1 MKKIFI
7 LGASGSIGE
16 NALSVIDSNKENFE
30 LVGISVN
37 SNVEKTNK
45 IIKKHN
51 PKYIYI
57 NDKSAIENIL
67 KTEDTVICEDEK
79 ELSDIFNSSDVDIVI
94 SAISGFAG
102 IKSTF
107 HAAKSGKKIL
117 LANKE
122 SIVAGGSLLMEAVRE
137 NNTELVPIDS
147 EHNAIFQCLP
157 ESRSTQDVKQIVI
170 TASGGPF
177 HGRNIDELNNVE
189 VQDALNHPNWEMG
202 AKITVDSASLMNKGL
217 EVIEAMWL
225 FDISAE
231 NIEVVVH
238 RQSIIHSAVR
248 FIDGS
253 IVAQLGY
260 PDMKLPIHYALSF
273 PQRQPSSLK
282 KFDFLDYPN
291 LSFEEP
297 DYKTFKNLSLAFL
310 AANKGGSVPCVL
322 NAANEIVV
330 QAFLEERVSFLK
342 MSDIIENCMEKISA
356 SRYFTISTK
365 GQNKYTDVDYE
376 KGDAFIFGP
385 ESRGLPKEIRDS
397 HESIFIPMKS
407 EGRSLNLANAVSVIV
422 YEAWKAFNFQ

>member
-37 SNVEKTNK
+37 SNVEKANK

-122 SIVAGGSLLMEAVRE
+122 SIVAGGSLLMETVRE

-177 HGRNIDELNNVE
+177 HGMNIDELNNVG

-202 AKITVDSASLMNKGL
+202 SKISIDSATLVNKCL
-217 EVIEAMWL
+217 ELIEACYL
-225 FDISAE
+225 FDMDESFFELVIHPESIVHSIVTFNDGSSICQMSNPDMRVPIANAMSDDNRLSIPFQPIDFNNLKLNFESFPNDRAE
-231 NIEVVVH
+231 IVNLARE
-238 RQSIIHSAVR
+238 AVR
-248 FIDGS
+248 ED
-253 IVAQLGY
+253 
-260 PDMKLPIHYALSF
+260 
-273 PQRQPSSLK
+273 SS
-282 KFDFLDYPN
+282 
-291 LSFEEP
+291 
-297 DYKTFKNLSLAFL
+297 
-310 AANKGGSVPCVL
+310 KGIYF
-322 NAANEIVV
+322 NAANEIAV
-330 QAFLEERVSFLK
+330 ENFLK
-342 MSDIIENCMEKISA
+342 KRITFRQIYEVILRTFDTKEMSKFNSIEDIFEIDQEARNISNMV
-356 SRYFTISTK
+356 I
-365 GQNKYTDVDYE
+365 
-376 KGDAFIFGP
+376 
-385 ESRGLPKEIRDS
+385 
-397 HESIFIPMKS
+397 KS
-407 EGRSLNLANAVSVIV
+407 LT
-422 YEAWKAFNFQ
+422 

>member
-37 SNVEKTNK
+37 SNVEKANK

-122 SIVAGGSLLMEAVRE
+122 SIVAGGSLLMETVRE

-177 HGRNIDELNNVE
+177 HGRSIDELNNVR

-202 AKITVDSASLMNKGL
+202 SKISIDSATLVNKCL
-217 EVIEAMWL
+217 ELIEACYL
-225 FDISAE
+225 FDMDESFFELVIHPESIVHSIVTFNDGSSICQMSNPDMRVPIANAMSDDNRLSIPFQPIDFNNLKLNFESFPNDRAE
-231 NIEVVVH
+231 IVNLARE
-238 RQSIIHSAVR
+238 AVR
-248 FIDGS
+248 ED
-253 IVAQLGY
+253 
-260 PDMKLPIHYALSF
+260 
-273 PQRQPSSLK
+273 SS
-282 KFDFLDYPN
+282 
-291 LSFEEP
+291 
-297 DYKTFKNLSLAFL
+297 
-310 AANKGGSVPCVL
+310 KGIYF
-322 NAANEIVV
+322 NAANEIAV
-330 QAFLEERVSFLK
+330 ENFLK
-342 MSDIIENCMEKISA
+342 KRITFRQIYEVILRTFDTKEMSKFNSIEDIFEIDQEARNISNMV
-356 SRYFTISTK
+356 I
-365 GQNKYTDVDYE
+365 
-376 KGDAFIFGP
+376 
-385 ESRGLPKEIRDS
+385 
-397 HESIFIPMKS
+397 KS
-407 EGRSLNLANAVSVIV
+407 LT
-422 YEAWKAFNFQ
+422 

>member
-7 LGASGSIGE
+7 LGASGSIGQ

-37 SNVEKTNK
+37 SNVEKANK

-122 SIVAGGSLLMEAVRE
+122 SIVAGGSLLMETVRE

-177 HGRNIDELNNVE
+177 HGRNIDELNNVG

-202 AKITVDSASLMNKGL
+202 SKISIDSATLVNKCL
-217 EVIEAMWL
+217 ELIEACYL
-225 FDISAE
+225 FDMDESFFELVIHPESIVHSIVTFNDGSSICQMSNPDMRVPIANAMSDDNRLSIPFQPIDFNNLKLNFESFPNDRAE
-231 NIEVVVH
+231 IVNLARE
-238 RQSIIHSAVR
+238 AVR
-248 FIDGS
+248 ED
-253 IVAQLGY
+253 
-260 PDMKLPIHYALSF
+260 
-273 PQRQPSSLK
+273 SS
-282 KFDFLDYPN
+282 
-291 LSFEEP
+291 
-297 DYKTFKNLSLAFL
+297 
-310 AANKGGSVPCVL
+310 KGIYF
-322 NAANEIVV
+322 NAANEIAV
-330 QAFLEERVSFLK
+330 ENFLK
-342 MSDIIENCMEKISA
+342 KRITFRQIYEVILRTFDTKEMSKFNSIEDIFEIDQEARNISNMV
-356 SRYFTISTK
+356 I
-365 GQNKYTDVDYE
+365 
-376 KGDAFIFGP
+376 
-385 ESRGLPKEIRDS
+385 
-397 HESIFIPMKS
+397 KS
-407 EGRSLNLANAVSVIV
+407 LT
-422 YEAWKAFNFQ
+422 

>member
-37 SNVEKTNK
+37 SNVEKANK

-67 KTEDTVICEDEK
+67 KTEDTVICKDEK

-122 SIVAGGSLLMEAVRE
+122 SIVAGGSLLMETVRE

-177 HGRNIDELNNVE
+177 HGRNIDELNNVG

-202 AKITVDSASLMNKGL
+202 SKISIDSATLVNKCL
-217 EVIEAMWL
+217 ELIEACYL
-225 FDISAE
+225 FDMDESFFELVIHPESIVHSIVTFNDGSSICQMSNPDMRVPIANAMSDDNRLSIPFQPIDFNNLKLNFESFPNDRAE
-231 NIEVVVH
+231 IVNLARE
-238 RQSIIHSAVR
+238 AVR
-248 FIDGS
+248 ED
-253 IVAQLGY
+253 
-260 PDMKLPIHYALSF
+260 
-273 PQRQPSSLK
+273 SS
-282 KFDFLDYPN
+282 
-291 LSFEEP
+291 
-297 DYKTFKNLSLAFL
+297 
-310 AANKGGSVPCVL
+310 KGIYF
-322 NAANEIVV
+322 NAANEIAV
-330 QAFLEERVSFLK
+330 ENFLK
-342 MSDIIENCMEKISA
+342 KRITFRQIYEVILRTFDTKEMSKFNSIEDIFEIDQEARNISNMV
-356 SRYFTISTK
+356 I
-365 GQNKYTDVDYE
+365 
-376 KGDAFIFGP
+376 
-385 ESRGLPKEIRDS
+385 
-397 HESIFIPMKS
+397 KS
-407 EGRSLNLANAVSVIV
+407 LT
-422 YEAWKAFNFQ
+422 

>member
-37 SNVEKTNK
+37 SNVEKANE

-57 NDKSAIENIL
+57 NDKSVKENIL
-67 KTEDTVICEDEK
+67 KTEDIVICEDEN

-107 HAAKSGKKIL
+107 HAAKSGKKVL

-122 SIVAGGSLLMEAVRE
+122 SIVAGGSLLMEIVKE

-177 HGRNIDELNNVE
+177 HGKNIDELNNVT

-202 AKITVDSASLMNKGL
+202 SKISIDSATLVNKCL
-217 EVIEAMWL
+217 ELIEACYL
-225 FDISAE
+225 FDMDESLFELVIHPE
-231 NIEVVVH
+231 
-238 RQSIIHSAVR
+238 SIIHSIVTFNDGSSICQMSNPDMRVPIANAMSYDKRLSIPFQPIDFNNLKLNFDSFPNDRAEIVLLAREAVR
-248 FIDGS
+248 ED
-253 IVAQLGY
+253 
-260 PDMKLPIHYALSF
+260 
-273 PQRQPSSLK
+273 SS
-282 KFDFLDYPN
+282 
-291 LSFEEP
+291 
-297 DYKTFKNLSLAFL
+297 
-310 AANKGGSVPCVL
+310 KGIYF
-322 NAANEIVV
+322 NAANEIAV
-330 QAFLEERVSFLK
+330 ENFLK
-342 MSDIIENCMEKISA
+342 KRITFRQIYEVIFRTFDTKDMSKFSSFEDIFEIDQEARNISNMV
-356 SRYFTISTK
+356 IK
-365 GQNKYTDVDYE
+365 
-376 KGDAFIFGP
+376 
-385 ESRGLPKEIRDS
+385 
-397 HESIFIPMKS
+397 
-407 EGRSLNLANAVSVIV
+407 SLN
-422 YEAWKAFNFQ
+422 

>member
-37 SNVEKTNK
+37 SNVEKANK

-57 NDKSAIENIL
+57 NDKSAIQNIL

-122 SIVAGGSLLMEAVRE
+122 SIVAGGSLLMETVRE
-137 NNTELVPIDS
+137 NNTELAPIDS

-177 HGRNIDELNNVE
+177 HGRNIDELDNVG

-202 AKITVDSASLMNKGL
+202 SKISIDSATLVNKCL
-217 EVIEAMWL
+217 ELIEACYL
-225 FDISAE
+225 FDMDESFFELVIHPESIVHSIVTFNDGSSICQMSNPDMRVPIANAMSDDNRLSIPFQPIDFNNLKLNFESFPNDRAE
-231 NIEVVVH
+231 IVNLARE
-238 RQSIIHSAVR
+238 AVR
-248 FIDGS
+248 ED
-253 IVAQLGY
+253 
-260 PDMKLPIHYALSF
+260 
-273 PQRQPSSLK
+273 SS
-282 KFDFLDYPN
+282 
-291 LSFEEP
+291 
-297 DYKTFKNLSLAFL
+297 
-310 AANKGGSVPCVL
+310 KGIYF
-322 NAANEIVV
+322 NAANEIAV
-330 QAFLEERVSFLK
+330 ENFLK
-342 MSDIIENCMEKISA
+342 KRITFRQIYEVILRTFDTKEMSKFHSIEDIFEIDQEARNISNMV
-356 SRYFTISTK
+356 I
-365 GQNKYTDVDYE
+365 
-376 KGDAFIFGP
+376 
-385 ESRGLPKEIRDS
+385 
-397 HESIFIPMKS
+397 KS
-407 EGRSLNLANAVSVIV
+407 LT
-422 YEAWKAFNFQ
+422 

>member
-37 SNVEKTNK
+37 SNVEKANK
-45 IIKKHN
+45 IIKKYN

-57 NDKSAIENIL
+57 NDKSAKENIL
-67 KTEDTVICEDEK
+67 KTEDAVIFEDEK

-122 SIVAGGSLLMEAVRE
+122 SIVAGGSLLMEIVRE
-137 NNTELVPIDS
+137 NNTELIPIDS

-202 AKITVDSASLMNKGL
+202 SKISIDSATLVNKCL
-217 EVIEAMWL
+217 ELIEASYL
-225 FDISAE
+225 FDMDESFFELVIHPES
-231 NIEVVVH
+231 IVH
-238 RQSIIHSAVR
+238 SIVTFNDGSSICQMSNPDMRIPIANAMSYDNRLSIPFQPIDFNNLKLNFESFPNDRSQIVQLAREAVR
-248 FIDGS
+248 EE
-253 IVAQLGY
+253 
-260 PDMKLPIHYALSF
+260 
-273 PQRQPSSLK
+273 SS
-282 KFDFLDYPN
+282 
-291 LSFEEP
+291 
-297 DYKTFKNLSLAFL
+297 
-310 AANKGGSVPCVL
+310 KGIFF
-322 NAANEIVV
+322 NAANEVAV
-330 QAFLEERVSFLK
+330 ENFLK
-342 MSDIIENCMEKISA
+342 NRISFTQIYEVILRTFDIKEMSKFNSIEDIFEIDEEARNISNMV
-356 SRYFTISTK
+356 IK
-365 GQNKYTDVDYE
+365 
-376 KGDAFIFGP
+376 
-385 ESRGLPKEIRDS
+385 
-397 HESIFIPMKS
+397 SIT
-407 EGRSLNLANAVSVIV
+407 
-422 YEAWKAFNFQ
+422 

>member
-37 SNVEKTNK
+37 SNVEKANK

-67 KTEDTVICEDEK
+67 KTEDTVICKDEK

-122 SIVAGGSLLMEAVRE
+122 SIVAGGSLLMETVRE

-177 HGRNIDELNNVE
+177 HGRNIDELNNVG

-202 AKITVDSASLMNKGL
+202 SKISIDSATLVNKCL
-217 EVIEAMWL
+217 ELIEACYL
-225 FDISAE
+225 FDMDESFFELVIHPESIVHSIVTFNDGSSICQMSNPDMRVPIANAMSYDNRLSIPFQPIDFNNLKLNFESFPNDRAE
-231 NIEVVVH
+231 IVNLARE
-238 RQSIIHSAVR
+238 AVR
-248 FIDGS
+248 ED
-253 IVAQLGY
+253 
-260 PDMKLPIHYALSF
+260 
-273 PQRQPSSLK
+273 SS
-282 KFDFLDYPN
+282 
-291 LSFEEP
+291 
-297 DYKTFKNLSLAFL
+297 
-310 AANKGGSVPCVL
+310 KGIYF
-322 NAANEIVV
+322 NAANEIAV
-330 QAFLEERVSFLK
+330 ENFLK
-342 MSDIIENCMEKISA
+342 KRITFRQIYEVILRTFDTKEMSKFNSIEDIFEIDQEARNISNMV
-356 SRYFTISTK
+356 I
-365 GQNKYTDVDYE
+365 
-376 KGDAFIFGP
+376 
-385 ESRGLPKEIRDS
+385 
-397 HESIFIPMKS
+397 KS
-407 EGRSLNLANAVSVIV
+407 LT
-422 YEAWKAFNFQ
+422 

>member
-37 SNVEKTNK
+37 SNVEKANK

-122 SIVAGGSLLMEAVRE
+122 SIVAGGSLLMEIVRE

-157 ESRSTQDVKQIVI
+157 ESKSTQDVKQIVI

-177 HGRNIDELNNVE
+177 HGKNIDELNNVG

-202 AKITVDSASLMNKGL
+202 SKISIDSATLVNKCL
-217 EVIEAMWL
+217 ELIEACYL
-225 FDISAE
+225 FDMDESFFELVIHPESIVHSIVTFNDGSSICQMSNPDMRVPIANAMSDDNRLSIPFQPIDFNNLKLNFESFPNDRAE
-231 NIEVVVH
+231 IVNLARE
-238 RQSIIHSAVR
+238 AVR
-248 FIDGS
+248 ED
-253 IVAQLGY
+253 
-260 PDMKLPIHYALSF
+260 
-273 PQRQPSSLK
+273 SS
-282 KFDFLDYPN
+282 
-291 LSFEEP
+291 
-297 DYKTFKNLSLAFL
+297 
-310 AANKGGSVPCVL
+310 KGIYF
-322 NAANEIVV
+322 NAANEIAV
-330 QAFLEERVSFLK
+330 ENFLK
-342 MSDIIENCMEKISA
+342 KRITFRQIYEVILRTFDTKEMSKFNSIEDIFEIDQEARNISNMV
-356 SRYFTISTK
+356 I
-365 GQNKYTDVDYE
+365 
-376 KGDAFIFGP
+376 
-385 ESRGLPKEIRDS
+385 
-397 HESIFIPMKS
+397 KS
-407 EGRSLNLANAVSVIV
+407 LT
-422 YEAWKAFNFQ
+422 

>member
-37 SNVEKTNK
+37 SNVEKANK
-45 IIKKHN
+45 IIKKYN

-67 KTEDTVICEDEK
+67 KTEDTVICKDEK

-122 SIVAGGSLLMEAVRE
+122 SIVAGGSLLMETVRE

-177 HGRNIDELNNVE
+177 HGRNIDELNNVG

-202 AKITVDSASLMNKGL
+202 SKISIDSATLVNKCL
-217 EVIEAMWL
+217 ELIEACYL
-225 FDISAE
+225 FDMDESFFELVIHPESIVHSIVTFNDGSSICQMSNPDMRVPIANAMSDDNRLSIPFQPIDFNNLKLNFESFQNDRAE
-231 NIEVVVH
+231 IVNLARE
-238 RQSIIHSAVR
+238 AVR
-248 FIDGS
+248 ED
-253 IVAQLGY
+253 
-260 PDMKLPIHYALSF
+260 
-273 PQRQPSSLK
+273 SS
-282 KFDFLDYPN
+282 
-291 LSFEEP
+291 
-297 DYKTFKNLSLAFL
+297 
-310 AANKGGSVPCVL
+310 KGIYF
-322 NAANEIVV
+322 NAANEIAV
-330 QAFLEERVSFLK
+330 ENFLK
-342 MSDIIENCMEKISA
+342 KRITFRQIYEVILRTFDTKEMSKFNSIEDIFEIDQEARNISNMV
-356 SRYFTISTK
+356 I
-365 GQNKYTDVDYE
+365 
-376 KGDAFIFGP
+376 
-385 ESRGLPKEIRDS
+385 
-397 HESIFIPMKS
+397 KS
-407 EGRSLNLANAVSVIV
+407 LT
-422 YEAWKAFNFQ
+422 

>member
-37 SNVEKTNK
+37 SNVEKANK

-67 KTEDTVICEDEK
+67 KTEDTVFCEDEK

-122 SIVAGGSLLMEAVRE
+122 SIVAGGSLLMETVRE

-177 HGRNIDELNNVE
+177 HGRNIDELNNVG

-202 AKITVDSASLMNKGL
+202 SKISIDSATLVNKCL
-217 EVIEAMWL
+217 ELIEACYL
-225 FDISAE
+225 FDMDESFFELVIHPESIVHSIVTFNDGSSICQMSNPDMRVPIANAMSYDKRLSIPFQPIDFNNLKLNFESFPNDRAE
-231 NIEVVVH
+231 IVNLARE
-238 RQSIIHSAVR
+238 AVR
-248 FIDGS
+248 ED
-253 IVAQLGY
+253 
-260 PDMKLPIHYALSF
+260 
-273 PQRQPSSLK
+273 SS
-282 KFDFLDYPN
+282 
-291 LSFEEP
+291 
-297 DYKTFKNLSLAFL
+297 
-310 AANKGGSVPCVL
+310 KGIYF
-322 NAANEIVV
+322 NAANEIAV
-330 QAFLEERVSFLK
+330 ENFLK
-342 MSDIIENCMEKISA
+342 KRITFRQIYEVILRTFDTKEMSKFNSIEDIFEIDQEARNISNMV
-356 SRYFTISTK
+356 I
-365 GQNKYTDVDYE
+365 
-376 KGDAFIFGP
+376 
-385 ESRGLPKEIRDS
+385 
-397 HESIFIPMKS
+397 KS
-407 EGRSLNLANAVSVIV
+407 LT
-422 YEAWKAFNFQ
+422 

>member
-37 SNVEKTNK
+37 SNVEKANK

-122 SIVAGGSLLMEAVRE
+122 SIVAGGSLLMETVRE

-177 HGRNIDELNNVE
+177 HGKNIDELNNVG

-202 AKITVDSASLMNKGL
+202 SKISIDSATLVNKCL
-217 EVIEAMWL
+217 ELIEACYL
-225 FDISAE
+225 FDMDESFFELVIHPESIVHSIVTFNDGSSICQMSNPDMRVPIANAMSYDNRLTIPFQPIDFNNLKLNFESFPNDRAE
-231 NIEVVVH
+231 IVNLARE
-238 RQSIIHSAVR
+238 AVR
-248 FIDGS
+248 ED
-253 IVAQLGY
+253 
-260 PDMKLPIHYALSF
+260 
-273 PQRQPSSLK
+273 SS
-282 KFDFLDYPN
+282 
-291 LSFEEP
+291 
-297 DYKTFKNLSLAFL
+297 
-310 AANKGGSVPCVL
+310 KGIYF
-322 NAANEIVV
+322 NAANEIAV
-330 QAFLEERVSFLK
+330 ENFLK
-342 MSDIIENCMEKISA
+342 KRITFRQIYEVILRTFDTKEMSKFNSIEDIFEIDQEARNISNMV
-356 SRYFTISTK
+356 I
-365 GQNKYTDVDYE
+365 
-376 KGDAFIFGP
+376 
-385 ESRGLPKEIRDS
+385 
-397 HESIFIPMKS
+397 KS
-407 EGRSLNLANAVSVIV
+407 LT
-422 YEAWKAFNFQ
+422 

>member
-37 SNVEKTNK
+37 KNVEKANK

-57 NDKSAIENIL
+57 NDKLAKENIL
-67 KTEDTVICEDEK
+67 KTEDAVICEDDK

-122 SIVAGGSLLMEAVRE
+122 SIVAGGSLLMETARE

-177 HGRNIDELNNVE
+177 HGKNIDELNNVR

-202 AKITVDSASLMNKGL
+202 SKISIDSATLVNKCL
-217 EVIEAMWL
+217 ELIEACYL
-225 FDISAE
+225 FDMDESFFELVIHPESIVHSIVTFNDGSSICQMSNPDMRVPIANAMSYDKRLSIPFQPIDFNNLKLNFESFPNDRAE
-231 NIEVVVH
+231 IVNLARE
-238 RQSIIHSAVR
+238 AVR
-248 FIDGS
+248 ED
-253 IVAQLGY
+253 
-260 PDMKLPIHYALSF
+260 
-273 PQRQPSSLK
+273 SS
-282 KFDFLDYPN
+282 
-291 LSFEEP
+291 
-297 DYKTFKNLSLAFL
+297 
-310 AANKGGSVPCVL
+310 KGIYF
-322 NAANEIVV
+322 NAANEIAV
-330 QAFLEERVSFLK
+330 ENFLK
-342 MSDIIENCMEKISA
+342 KRITFRQIYEVILRTFDTKEMSKFNSIEDIFEIDQEARNISNMV
-356 SRYFTISTK
+356 I
-365 GQNKYTDVDYE
+365 
-376 KGDAFIFGP
+376 
-385 ESRGLPKEIRDS
+385 
-397 HESIFIPMKS
+397 KS
-407 EGRSLNLANAVSVIV
+407 LT
-422 YEAWKAFNFQ
+422 

>member
-37 SNVEKTNK
+37 RNVEKANK

-122 SIVAGGSLLMEAVRE
+122 SIVAGGSLLMETVRE

-177 HGRNIDELNNVE
+177 HGRNIDELNNVG

-202 AKITVDSASLMNKGL
+202 SKISIDSATLVNKCL
-217 EVIEAMWL
+217 ELIEACYL
-225 FDISAE
+225 FDMDESFFELVIHPESIVHSIVTFNDGSSICQMSNPDMRVPIANAMSYDKRLSIPFQPIDFNNLKLNFESFPNDRAE
-231 NIEVVVH
+231 IVNLARE
-238 RQSIIHSAVR
+238 AVR
-248 FIDGS
+248 ED
-253 IVAQLGY
+253 
-260 PDMKLPIHYALSF
+260 
-273 PQRQPSSLK
+273 SS
-282 KFDFLDYPN
+282 
-291 LSFEEP
+291 
-297 DYKTFKNLSLAFL
+297 
-310 AANKGGSVPCVL
+310 KGIYF
-322 NAANEIVV
+322 NAANEIAV
-330 QAFLEERVSFLK
+330 ENFLK
-342 MSDIIENCMEKISA
+342 KRITFRQIYEVILRTFDTKEMSKFNSIEDIFEIDQEARNISNMV
-356 SRYFTISTK
+356 I
-365 GQNKYTDVDYE
+365 
-376 KGDAFIFGP
+376 
-385 ESRGLPKEIRDS
+385 
-397 HESIFIPMKS
+397 KS
-407 EGRSLNLANAVSVIV
+407 LT
-422 YEAWKAFNFQ
+422 

>member
-1 MKKIFI
+1 LKKIFI

-37 SNVEKTNK
+37 SNVEKANK

-122 SIVAGGSLLMEAVRE
+122 SIVAGGSLLMETVRE

-177 HGRNIDELNNVE
+177 HGRNIDELNNVG

-202 AKITVDSASLMNKGL
+202 SKISIDSATLVNKCL
-217 EVIEAMWL
+217 ELIEACYL
-225 FDISAE
+225 FDMDESFFELVIHPESIVHSIVTFNDGSSICQMSNPDMRVPIANAMSDDNRLSIPFQPIDFNNLKLNFESFPNDRAE
-231 NIEVVVH
+231 IVNLARE
-238 RQSIIHSAVR
+238 AVR
-248 FIDGS
+248 ED
-253 IVAQLGY
+253 
-260 PDMKLPIHYALSF
+260 
-273 PQRQPSSLK
+273 SS
-282 KFDFLDYPN
+282 
-291 LSFEEP
+291 
-297 DYKTFKNLSLAFL
+297 
-310 AANKGGSVPCVL
+310 KGIYF
-322 NAANEIVV
+322 NAANEIAV
-330 QAFLEERVSFLK
+330 ENFLK
-342 MSDIIENCMEKISA
+342 KRITFRQIYEVILRTFDTKEMSKFNSIEDIFEIDQEARNISNMV
-356 SRYFTISTK
+356 I
-365 GQNKYTDVDYE
+365 
-376 KGDAFIFGP
+376 
-385 ESRGLPKEIRDS
+385 
-397 HESIFIPMKS
+397 KS
-407 EGRSLNLANAVSVIV
+407 LT
-422 YEAWKAFNFQ
+422 

>member
-37 SNVEKTNK
+37 KNVEKANK

-57 NDKSAIENIL
+57 NDKLAKENIL
-67 KTEDTVICEDEK
+67 KTEDAVICEDDK

-94 SAISGFAG
+94 SAISGLAG

-122 SIVAGGSLLMEAVRE
+122 SIVAGGSLLMEAARE

-177 HGRNIDELNNVE
+177 HGRNIDELNNVG

-202 AKITVDSASLMNKGL
+202 SKISIDSATLVNKCL
-217 EVIEAMWL
+217 ELIEACYL
-225 FDISAE
+225 FDMDESFFELVIHPESIVHSIVTFNDGSSICQMSNPDMRVPIANAMSYDKRLSIPFQPIDFNNLKLNFESFPNDRAE
-231 NIEVVVH
+231 IVNLARE
-238 RQSIIHSAVR
+238 AVR
-248 FIDGS
+248 EDNS
-253 IVAQLGY
+253 
-260 PDMKLPIHYALSF
+260 
-273 PQRQPSSLK
+273 
-282 KFDFLDYPN
+282 
-291 LSFEEP
+291 
-297 DYKTFKNLSLAFL
+297 
-310 AANKGGSVPCVL
+310 KGIYF
-322 NAANEIVV
+322 NAANEIAV
-330 QAFLEERVSFLK
+330 ENFLK
-342 MSDIIENCMEKISA
+342 KRITFRQIYEVILRTFDTKEMSKFNSIEDIFEIDQEARNISNMV
-356 SRYFTISTK
+356 I
-365 GQNKYTDVDYE
+365 
-376 KGDAFIFGP
+376 
-385 ESRGLPKEIRDS
+385 
-397 HESIFIPMKS
+397 KS
-407 EGRSLNLANAVSVIV
+407 LT
-422 YEAWKAFNFQ
+422 

>member
-37 SNVEKTNK
+37 SNIENANM

-57 NDKSAIENIL
+57 NNKSAKENIL
-67 KTEDTVICEDEK
+67 KTENALICEDEK

-107 HAAKSGKKIL
+107 YAAKSGKKIL

-122 SIVAGGSLLMEAVRE
+122 SIVSGGSLLMKTVRE

-177 HGRNIDELNNVE
+177 HGKNIDELNNVG
-189 VQDALNHPNWEMG
+189 VQDALNHPNWKMG
-202 AKITVDSASLMNKGL
+202 SKISIDSATLVNKCL
-217 EVIEAMWL
+217 ELIEACYL
-225 FDISAE
+225 FDLDESFFELVIHPESIVHSIVTFNDGSSICQMSNPDMRVPIANAMSYDKRLSIPFKPIDFNNLKLNFESFPNDRAE
-231 NIEVVVH
+231 IVNLARE
-238 RQSIIHSAVR
+238 AVR
-248 FIDGS
+248 EDNS
-253 IVAQLGY
+253 
-260 PDMKLPIHYALSF
+260 
-273 PQRQPSSLK
+273 
-282 KFDFLDYPN
+282 
-291 LSFEEP
+291 
-297 DYKTFKNLSLAFL
+297 
-310 AANKGGSVPCVL
+310 KGIYF
-322 NAANEIVV
+322 NAANEIAV
-330 QAFLEERVSFLK
+330 ENFLK
-342 MSDIIENCMEKISA
+342 KKITFRQIYEVILRTFDLKEMSKFSSIEDIFEIDQEARNIS
-356 SRYFTISTK
+356 
-365 GQNKYTDVDYE
+365 NKV
-376 KGDAFIFGP
+376 I
-385 ESRGLPKEIRDS
+385 
-397 HESIFIPMKS
+397 KS
-407 EGRSLNLANAVSVIV
+407 LT
-422 YEAWKAFNFQ
+422 

>member
-37 SNVEKTNK
+37 SNVEKANK

-57 NDKSAIENIL
+57 NDKSAKENIL
-67 KTEDTVICEDEK
+67 KTEDAVIFEDEK

-122 SIVAGGSLLMEAVRE
+122 SIVAGGSLLMETARE

-177 HGRNIDELNNVE
+177 HGKNIDELNNVG

-202 AKITVDSASLMNKGL
+202 SKISIDSATLVNKCL
-217 EVIEAMWL
+217 ELIEACYL
-225 FDISAE
+225 FDMDESFFELVIHPESIVHSIVTFNDGSSICQMSNPDMRVPIANAMSYDKRLSIPFQPIDFNNLKLNFESFPNDRAE
-231 NIEVVVH
+231 IVNLARE
-238 RQSIIHSAVR
+238 AVR
-248 FIDGS
+248 ED
-253 IVAQLGY
+253 
-260 PDMKLPIHYALSF
+260 
-273 PQRQPSSLK
+273 SS
-282 KFDFLDYPN
+282 
-291 LSFEEP
+291 
-297 DYKTFKNLSLAFL
+297 
-310 AANKGGSVPCVL
+310 KGIYF
-322 NAANEIVV
+322 NAANEIAV
-330 QAFLEERVSFLK
+330 ENFLK
-342 MSDIIENCMEKISA
+342 KRITFRQIYEVILRTFDTKEMSKFNTIEDIFEIDQEARNISNMV
-356 SRYFTISTK
+356 I
-365 GQNKYTDVDYE
+365 
-376 KGDAFIFGP
+376 
-385 ESRGLPKEIRDS
+385 
-397 HESIFIPMKS
+397 KS
-407 EGRSLNLANAVSVIV
+407 LT
-422 YEAWKAFNFQ
+422 

>member
-16 NALSVIDSNKENFE
+16 NALSVIDSNKGKFE

-37 SNVEKTNK
+37 RNVEKANK

-57 NDKSAIENIL
+57 NDKSAKENIL
-67 KTEDTVICEDEK
+67 KTEDAVICEDDK
-79 ELSDIFNSSDVDIVI
+79 ELSDIFNSSDVDIII

-122 SIVAGGSLLMEAVRE
+122 SIVAGGSLLMEIVRE

-157 ESRSTQDVKQIVI
+157 ESKSTQDVKQIVI

-202 AKITVDSASLMNKGL
+202 SKISIDSATLVNKCL
-217 EVIEAMWL
+217 ELIEASYL
-225 FDISAE
+225 FDMDESFFELVIHPES
-231 NIEVVVH
+231 IVH
-238 RQSIIHSAVR
+238 SIVTFNDGSSICQMSNPDMRIPIANAMSYDNRLSIPFQPIDFNNLKLNFESFPNDRSQIVQLAREAVR
-248 FIDGS
+248 EE
-253 IVAQLGY
+253 
-260 PDMKLPIHYALSF
+260 
-273 PQRQPSSLK
+273 SS
-282 KFDFLDYPN
+282 
-291 LSFEEP
+291 
-297 DYKTFKNLSLAFL
+297 
-310 AANKGGSVPCVL
+310 KGIFF
-322 NAANEIVV
+322 NAANEVAV
-330 QAFLEERVSFLK
+330 ENFLK
-342 MSDIIENCMEKISA
+342 NRISFTQIYEVILRTFDIKEMSMFNSIEDIFEIDREARNISNMV
-356 SRYFTISTK
+356 I
-365 GQNKYTDVDYE
+365 
-376 KGDAFIFGP
+376 
-385 ESRGLPKEIRDS
+385 
-397 HESIFIPMKS
+397 KS
-407 EGRSLNLANAVSVIV
+407 LT
-422 YEAWKAFNFQ
+422 

>member
-37 SNVEKTNK
+37 SNVEKANK

-67 KTEDTVICEDEK
+67 KTEDTTICEDEK

-122 SIVAGGSLLMEAVRE
+122 SIVAGGSLLMETVRE

-177 HGRNIDELNNVE
+177 HGRNIDELNNVG

-202 AKITVDSASLMNKGL
+202 SKISIDSATLVNKCL
-217 EVIEAMWL
+217 ELIEACYL
-225 FDISAE
+225 FDMDESFFELVIHPESIVHSIVTFNDGSSICQMSNPDMRVPIANAMSDDNRLSIPFQPIDFNNLKLNFESFPNDRAE
-231 NIEVVVH
+231 IVNLARE
-238 RQSIIHSAVR
+238 AVR
-248 FIDGS
+248 ED
-253 IVAQLGY
+253 
-260 PDMKLPIHYALSF
+260 
-273 PQRQPSSLK
+273 SS
-282 KFDFLDYPN
+282 
-291 LSFEEP
+291 
-297 DYKTFKNLSLAFL
+297 
-310 AANKGGSVPCVL
+310 KGIYF
-322 NAANEIVV
+322 NAANEIAV
-330 QAFLEERVSFLK
+330 ENFLK
-342 MSDIIENCMEKISA
+342 KRITFRQIYEVILRTFDTKEMSKFNSIEDIFEIDQEARNISNMV
-356 SRYFTISTK
+356 I
-365 GQNKYTDVDYE
+365 
-376 KGDAFIFGP
+376 
-385 ESRGLPKEIRDS
+385 
-397 HESIFIPMKS
+397 KS
-407 EGRSLNLANAVSVIV
+407 LI
-422 YEAWKAFNFQ
+422 

>member
-1 MKKIFI
+1 LKKIFI

-37 SNVEKTNK
+37 SNVEKVNK

-122 SIVAGGSLLMEAVRE
+122 SIVAGGSLLMEIVRE
-137 NNTELVPIDS
+137 NNTELIPIDS

-202 AKITVDSASLMNKGL
+202 SKISIDSATLVNKCL
-217 EVIEAMWL
+217 ELIEASYL
-225 FDISAE
+225 FDMDESFFELVIHPES
-231 NIEVVVH
+231 IVH
-238 RQSIIHSAVR
+238 SIVTFNDGSSICQMSNPDMRVPIANAMSYDNRLSIPFQPIDFNNLKLNFESFPNDRSQIVQLAREAVR
-248 FIDGS
+248 EE
-253 IVAQLGY
+253 
-260 PDMKLPIHYALSF
+260 
-273 PQRQPSSLK
+273 SS
-282 KFDFLDYPN
+282 
-291 LSFEEP
+291 
-297 DYKTFKNLSLAFL
+297 
-310 AANKGGSVPCVL
+310 KGIFF
-322 NAANEIVV
+322 NAANEVAV
-330 QAFLEERVSFLK
+330 ENFLK
-342 MSDIIENCMEKISA
+342 NRISFTQIYEVILRTFDIKEMSKFNSIEDIFEIDEEARNISNMV
-356 SRYFTISTK
+356 IK
-365 GQNKYTDVDYE
+365 
-376 KGDAFIFGP
+376 
-385 ESRGLPKEIRDS
+385 
-397 HESIFIPMKS
+397 SIT
-407 EGRSLNLANAVSVIV
+407 
-422 YEAWKAFNFQ
+422 